1 MEQREPVRRGIS
13 VVETGAAA
21 AVAAGDFVVVAAG
34 QEDR

>member
-1 MEQREPVRRGIS
+1 VRRGIS

-21 AVAAGDFVVVAAG
+21 AVAADFVVVAAG